1 MTNIILC
8 GGSGT
13 RLWPLS
19 RTLMPKQFVKLF
31 TKETS
36 QGRFE
41 GESLFQKTVERN
53 QKACTSQ
60 FIVSNAEQ
68 YFLAVDQIEEHN
80 QDNSKLNIAPSGNA
94 LGVQNSTFLLEPVG
108 RNTAPAIA
116 LACLAL
122 DPEEIVLVTP
132 SDHLIKDEKAYLQA
146 VDHAKALAQ
155 ENNLVTF
162 GITPQYPETGF
173 GYIQAEPENDEC
185 SILNVECFKEKP
197 NLELAKQYL
206 EENSKLSIQNSPLK
220 WYWNS
225 GMFCF
230 KAGIFLEELQKYAPE
245 IYNTCVSAFKDLKI
259 QNSTLRIQHSQM
271 EAIPSESIDYAV
283 MEKSAKA
290 KVVPSDIDWSDLGSF
305 DALYEEL
312 PQDSKGNASTSSEDK
327 IIAQDSS
334 NNLILSEK
342 LVATIDVNDLL
353 IIDTADALLISKKG
367 NSQKVKEVVKTLKE
381 RNSELPNIHVTA
393 HRPWGTYTIL
403 DESDGYKVKRIVV
416 NPGKRLSLQ
425 KHHHRSEHWI
435 VVSGTAV
442 VTRGTE
448 EYAVN
453 ANESTYIPMG
463 EVHRLEN
470 IGKIP
475 LVMIE
480 AQVGEYVG
488 EDDIVRLSDD
498 YQRAEQ

>member
-53 QKACTSQ
+53 QKVCDSQ

-80 QDNSKLNIAPSGNA
+80 NDHSKFKIQNSK
-94 LGVQNSTFLLEPVG
+94 FLLEPVG

-132 SDHLIKDEKAYLQA
+132 SDHLIKNGKAYLQA

-173 GYIQAEPENDEC
+173 GYIQAEPENGE
-185 SILNVECFKEKP
+185 SGMMNVKLFHEKP
-197 NLELAKQYL
+197 DRETAEKYL
-206 EENSKLSIQNSPLK
+206 KSNSTFNTQHSTLFL
-220 WYWNS
+220 WNS

-230 KAGIFLEELQKYAPE
+230 KAGVFLEELKRYSPE
-245 IYNTCVSAFKDLKI
+245 IYEASKKAFENRKI
-259 QNSTLRIQHSQM
+259 QHSTLRIQHSQM

-283 MEKSAKA
+283 MEKSD
-290 KVVPSDIDWSDLGSF
+290 KVKVIPSDIDWSDLGSF
-305 DALYEEL
+305 ESLDEEI
-312 PQDSKGNASTSSEDK
+312 DSSDSVININA
-327 IIAQDSS
+327 S
-334 NNLILSEK
+334 NNLILSSK
-342 LVATIDVNDLL
+342 QVAAIDVEDLI

-367 NSQKVKEVVKTLKE
+367 SSQKVKEVVKQLKE
-381 RNSELPNIHVTA
+381 QNSELSNIHVTA

-403 DESDGYKVKRIVV
+403 DESNGYKVKRIIVK
-416 NPGKRLSLQ
+416 PGKRLSLQ
-425 KHHHRSEHWI
+425 KHYHRSEHWI

-470 IGKIP
+470 VGKIP

-488 EDDIVRLSDD
+488 EDDIVRIDD
-498 YQRAEQ
+498 DFKRLEN